1 MKKMIESIN
10 NHWKNTYVSVEDK
23 DGEKARGIFEHLE
36 WYIQPDYYTKDNN
49 IPLLKC
55 FIIPKT
61 NKEKEEYPVSDA
73 GTYVC
78 VLDTMSMRLVPLDE
92 NGNTIKRNIQKF
104 NNN

>member
-10 NHWKNTYVSVEDK
+10 HHWKNTYVSVEDK

-36 WYIQPDYYTKDNN
+36 WYIQPDYYIKDNN

-78 VLDTMSMRLVPLDE
+78 VLDTMSMRIVPLDE